1 MPRVPAPLCFL
12 IALLTIAPIAK
23 AEEPV
28 SREFEEIIVTA
39 TRTERKSAEVP
50 AAVSA
55 VTEEQLEDMPMLGPR
70 EALTGLPGVQ
80 AETRNNGYDA
90 RLIIRGAGLK
100 ARYGVREIM
109 VLLDGIP
116 ITDPD
121 GMTRLDFVDTQL
133 IKQVEVVRG
142 PNSTLYGANASGG
155 VINIT
160 TRNPFEERK
169 SLRIGYGAD
178 STQLINGLYGTHF
191 GSTYLTLSATHKQSD
206 GWRQWNAFESD
217 QASLRLGKLFDD
229 GSSLEGVYSYTE
241 ADLQLPGTLSK
252 AEFNEDPGQLT
263 SEPFRHSG
271 RYSTI
276 HSGNLRY
283 EKEIGVWTLKPLVY
297 LQSWEHYHPVPGTI
311 NDGGSD
317 IIGIDLQGN
326 RTHELF
332 GIPATLTLGTAGQ
345 IDDGD
350 NHKYTYRD
358 VKTSFTPFPPPGSE
372 KILYILSDAK
382 GDLAEISSEQ
392 VSKAGI
398 YLQESLEPGKDW
410 IIDLGIRY
418 DRVAFDIDSTVYRE
432 FIWGADSYR
441 TYDTPLEIRVKEN
454 FAAVSPRLGVVYRLT
469 DTLNLYGNISTGFQT
484 PQASELGDNP
494 DLDPAFTYNYEAGL
508 KYRHADG
515 HSLDMTIFW
524 QEVEDE
530 IIQTLLADNQVAYSN
545 AGQTEKFGVEVAGKA
560 KLPYHLVLHGSYTY
574 SDFIFNQFEEPLWV
588 YNPDTRATEV
598 VVFDRSGNQLPYI
611 PKHQYSLGL
620 SWRHPSGFEARVDT
634 YSWGEYWVDNANSEK
649 YDGYDLLTNLMVGWE
664 QKPWNI
670 ALDISNLFDKTYA
683 MEVTKSG
690 DELRYRPGAPR
701 TWFAKL
707 SYSF

>member
-1 MPRVPAPLCFL
+1 MPRILSSLF
-12 IALLTIAPIAK
+12 IIMALLALPLSVD

-28 SREFEEIIVTA
+28 SQEFEEIVVTA

-50 AAVSA
+50 AAVSV
-55 VTEEQLEDMPMLGPR
+55 VTEEQLEDMPLLGPR

-109 VLLDGIP
+109 VLLDGVP

-133 IKQVEVVRG
+133 IEQVEVVRG

-169 SLRIGYGAD
+169 SLRVGYGAD
-178 STQLINGLYGTHF
+178 NTQLLNGLYGTHF
-191 GSTYLTLSATHKQSD
+191 GSTFLTLSATHKQSD
-206 GWRQWNAFESD
+206 GWREWNEFKSD
-217 QASLRLGKLFDD
+217 QASLRLGHLFDD

-241 ADLQLPGTLSK
+241 ADLQLPGTLTET
-252 AEFNEDPGQLT
+252 EFKEDPGQLT
-263 SEPFRHSG
+263 SEPFRHNG

-283 EKEIGVWTLKPLVY
+283 EKELGAWALKPLVY

-317 IIGIDLQGN
+317 IVGVDLQGN
-326 RTHELF
+326 RKHALF

-345 IDDGD
+345 LDDGD
-350 NHKYTYRD
+350 NRKYTYRD
-358 VKTSFTPFPPPGSE
+358 VMTSFVPFPPPGSE
-372 KILYILSDAK
+372 KILFTLSDAR
-382 GDLAEISSEQ
+382 GDLAEISAEQ
-392 VSKAGI
+392 VSKAGV
-398 YLQESLEPGKDW
+398 YLQESLEPGDDW

-418 DRVAFDIDSTVYRE
+418 DRVKFDIDSKVYRE
-432 FIWGADSYR
+432 FIWGANSYR
-441 TYDTPLEIRVKEN
+441 TYETPLKIDVNET
-454 FAAVSPRLGVVYRLT
+454 FDAVSPRLGVVYRLT
-469 DTLNLYGNISTGFQT
+469 EELNLYGNISTGFQT
-484 PQASELGDNP
+484 PQASELSDNP
-494 DLDPAFTYNYEAGL
+494 DLDPAVTYNYEAGI

-515 HSLDMTIFW
+515 HSLDMTVFW

-530 IIQTLLADNQVAYSN
+530 IVQTLLADNQVAYSN
-545 AGQTEKFGVEVAGKA
+545 AGQTDKFGVEVAGRA
-560 KLPYHLVLHGSYTY
+560 KLPYDLVLYGSYTY
-574 SDFIFNQFEEPLWV
+574 SDFTFNQFDEPLRV
-588 YNPDTRATEV
+588 YNPDTKTTEV

-611 PKHQYSLGL
+611 PRHQYSLGL
-620 SWRHPSGFEARVDT
+620 SWQHSSGFKARIDT

-649 YDGYDLLTNLMVGWE
+649 YGGYDLLTNLLVGWE
-664 QKPWNI
+664 KGPWDLS
-670 ALDISNLFDKTYA
+670 LDISNLFDKTYA
-683 MEVTKSG
+683 MEVTKSA
-690 DELRYRPGAPR
+690 DDLLYRPGAPR

-707 SYSF
+707 SYAF